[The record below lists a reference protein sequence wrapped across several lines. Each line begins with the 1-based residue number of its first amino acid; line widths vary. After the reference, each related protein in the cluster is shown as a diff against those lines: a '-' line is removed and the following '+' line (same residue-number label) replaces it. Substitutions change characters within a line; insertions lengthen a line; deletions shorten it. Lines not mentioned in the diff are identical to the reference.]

1 MCPLSDE
8 RDPILQARQMGG
20 PPFHLRWRSFAE
32 FFDERVHD
40 AHHANKPFLTY
51 YDESGSATESV
62 RRVYSYARFGELVG
76 RAATV
81 MRERL
86 GLRRGDR
93 VATVLFNHDQTVL
106 AYFAAWTI
114 GVAVVPINVEEST
127 EKKRY
132 ILEHSEASVV
142 FCWQDYLDEIRSL
155 LGALPRLR
163 EVVAVGDDAHRDS
176 RHCGL
181 LMDELAEVRPVLF
194 PPPPQPSPLEGEGKI
209 IPSPLAGE
217 GGGEGG
223 TLEDEALIVYTS
235 GTTGPPKGVV
245 LTARNLLVDADGIAD
260 WHGFGPDDRLMCML
274 PIHHVNG
281 TVVTLVTPFYF
292 GGGAVLNRKFKSTV
306 FWRRIHDEGVTCV
319 SVVPT
324 LLEFLLDADEDLTP
338 YRLARF
344 RGVICG
350 AGPLLKETAAR
361 FEDRFRFP
369 IRHGYGLSETT
380 CYSCFL
386 PNDLPP
392 DQHRRWLT
400 DYDFPSI
407 GLPIRHN
414 EMAILDGHGQ
424 EVPEF
429 IRGEIC
435 IRGRT
440 VCAGYFKRPDANEAA
455 FQWGWFRSGDE
466 GFYVRDEKGRAFL
479 FISGR
484 IKELIIRGGVNISP
498 LEIDDVLKGHPGVQF
513 AMAVP
518 FENRYYGEE
527 IAAYV
532 VPREGTPPPTEAAV
546 LEYCRKRLPFSKR
559 PKVVLFGQDVPY
571 TTTGKPKRLEL
582 KARLAETLAA
592 YREVQFKDSN

>member
-1 MCPLSDE
+1 MSARRRKRMCPSSDE
-8 RDPILQARQMGG
+8 RDGILQAREMGG
-20 PPFHLRWRSFAE
+20 SPFRLPWRSFVE

-40 AHHANKPFLTY
+40 AHHADKRFLTY
-51 YDESGSATESV
+51 YDDDRRV
-62 RRVYSYARFGELVG
+62 RRSYTYAEFGDGVG
-76 RAATV
+76 RLATF
-81 MRERL
+81 MRDRL

-93 VATVLFNHDQTVL
+93 VATVLFNHDQTVFV
-106 AYFAAWTI
+106 YFAAWVL
-114 GVAVVPINVEEST
+114 GLGVVPINVEEST

-132 ILEHSEASVV
+132 ILEHSEPSVV
-142 FCWQDYLDEIRSL
+142 FCWQDSMEEMKAVS
-155 LGALPRLR
+155 AQLPRVR
-163 EVVAVGDDAHRDS
+163 ELIAVGDGS
-176 RHCGL
+176 
-181 LMDELAEVRPVLF
+181 LAPVHAK
-194 PPPPQPSPLEGEGKI
+194 PS
-209 IPSPLAGE
+209 IPAGE
-217 GGGEGG
+217 GS
-223 TLEDEALIVYTS
+223 LEDEALIVYTS

-245 LTARNLLVDADGIAD
+245 LTARNLLIDADGIAD
-260 WHGFGPDDRLMCML
+260 WHGFGSGDRLMCVL

-292 GGGAVLNRKFKSTV
+292 AGGTVLNRKFKSTA
-306 FWRRIHDEGVTCV
+306 FWQRIHDEGVTCV

-324 LLEFLLDADEDLTP
+324 LLEFLLDANEDLAA
-338 YRLARF
+338 YRLDHF

-386 PNDLPP
+386 PNDLPD

-400 DYDFPSI
+400 DYNFPSI

-414 EMAILDGHGQ
+414 EMAILDGHGR
-424 EVPEF
+424 EVPELV
-429 IRGEIC
+429 RGEIC

-466 GFYVRDEKGRAFL
+466 GFYVRDDKGRPFL

-498 LEIDDVLKGHPGVQF
+498 LEIDDVLKGHPAVQF

-532 VPREGTPPPTEAAV
+532 VPREGMAPPTEAA
-546 LEYCRKRLPFSKR
+546 LLGYCRSRLPFSKR
-559 PKVVLFGQDVPY
+559 PKVILFGQDVPY

-592 YREVQFKDSN
+592 YKGVQFKDSG

>member
-1 MCPLSDE
+1 
-8 RDPILQARQMGG
+8 MGG
-20 PPFHLRWRSFAE
+20 SPFRLPWRSFVE

-40 AHHANKPFLTY
+40 AHHADKPFLTY
-51 YDESGSATESV
+51 CDDD
-62 RRVYSYARFGELVG
+62 RRLRRSYTYAEFGDGVG
-76 RAATV
+76 RLATF
-81 MRERL
+81 MRDRL
-86 GLRRGDR
+86 DLRRGDR
-93 VATVLFNHDQTVL
+93 VATVLFNHDQTVFV
-106 AYFAAWTI
+106 YFAAWVL
-114 GVAVVPINVEEST
+114 GLGVVPINVEEST
-127 EKKRY
+127 DKKRY
-132 ILEHSEASVV
+132 ILEHSEPSVV
-142 FCWQDYLDEIRSL
+142 FCWQDSMEEMKAVS
-155 LGALPRLR
+155 AQLPRVR
-163 EVVAVGDDAHRDS
+163 ELIAVRDDS
-176 RHCGL
+176 
-181 LMDELAEVRPVLF
+181 LAPVHAK
-194 PPPPQPSPLEGEGKI
+194 PS
-209 IPSPLAGE
+209 IPAGE
-217 GGGEGG
+217 GS
-223 TLEDEALIVYTS
+223 LEDEALIVYTS

-245 LTARNLLVDADGIAD
+245 LTARNLLIDADGIAD
-260 WHGFGPDDRLMCML
+260 WHGFGSGDRLMCVL

-292 GGGAVLNRKFKSTV
+292 AGGTVLNRKFKSTA
-306 FWRRIHDEGVTCV
+306 FWQRIHDEGVTCV

-324 LLEFLLDADEDLTP
+324 LLEFLLDANEDLAA
-338 YRLARF
+338 YRLDHF

-386 PNDLPP
+386 PNDLPD

-400 DYDFPSI
+400 DYNFPSI

-414 EMAILDGHGQ
+414 EMAILDGHGR
-424 EVPEF
+424 EVPELV
-429 IRGEIC
+429 RGEIC

-466 GFYVRDEKGRAFL
+466 GFYVRDDKGRPFL

-498 LEIDDVLKGHPGVQF
+498 LEIDDVLKGHPAVQF

-532 VPREGTPPPTEAAV
+532 VPREGMAPPTEAA
-546 LEYCRKRLPFSKR
+546 LLGYCRSRLPFSKR
-559 PKVVLFGQDVPY
+559 PKVILFGQDVPY

-592 YREVQFKDSN
+592 YKGVQFKDSG

>member
-1 MCPLSDE
+1 MCPSSNE
-8 RDPILQARQMGG
+8 RDRILQAQEMDG
-20 PPFHLRWRSFAE
+20 PPFHLPWRSFGC
-32 FFDERVHD
+32 FLDERVRD
-40 AHHANKPFLTY
+40 AGLADKPFLTY
-51 YDESGSATESV
+51 YDESRGVAEPV
-62 RRVYSYARFGELVG
+62 RRVYSYARFGEMVG
-76 RAATV
+76 RAAAV

-93 VATVLFNHDQTVL
+93 VATVFFNHDQTVL
-106 AYFAAWTI
+106 VYFAAWTL
-114 GVAVVPINVEEST
+114 GAAVVPINVEETT

-142 FCWQDYLDEIRSL
+142 FCWHEYVEEIRSIRQEI
-155 LGALPRLR
+155 PTLR
-163 EVVAVGDDAHRDS
+163 AVVAVGHDLDS
-176 RHCGL
+176 WIQ
-181 LMDELAEVRPVLF
+181 VTPS
-194 PPPPQPSPLEGEGKI
+194 PSPSPLEGEGR
-209 IPSPLAGE
+209 GE
-217 GGGEGG
+217 GAS
-223 TLEDEALIVYTS
+223 LDDEALIVYTS

-245 LTARNLLVDADGIAD
+245 LTARNLLIDADGIAD
-260 WHGFGPDDRLMCML
+260 WHGFGPGDRLMCVL

-281 TVVTLVTPFYF
+281 TVVTLVTPFF
-292 GGGAVLNRKFKSTV
+292 VGGGTVLNRKFKSTV

-324 LLEFLLDADEDLTP
+324 LLEFLLDADEDVKP
-338 YRLARF
+338 YRLDQF

-361 FEDRFRFP
+361 FEDRFRIP

-386 PNDLPP
+386 PNDLAA

-414 EMAILDGHGQ
+414 EMAILDGHGKDL
-424 EVPEF
+424 PEF
-429 IRGEIC
+429 VRGEIC

-466 GFYVRDEKGRAFL
+466 GFYVRDEKGRSFL

-498 LEIDDVLKGHPGVQF
+498 LEIDDVLKGHPAVRF

-532 VPREGTPPPTEAAV
+532 VPRDEMSPPTEVA
-546 LEYCRKRLPFSKR
+546 LLDFCRRRLPFFKR
-559 PKVVLFGQDVPY
+559 PKVILFGRDVPY

-582 KARLAETLAA
+582 RTRLADSLAS
-592 YREVQFKDSN
+592 YRDVQFKEGA

>member
-1 MCPLSDE
+1 
-8 RDPILQARQMGG
+8 MGG
-20 PPFHLRWRSFAE
+20 PPFHLPWRSFAE

-40 AHHANKPFLTY
+40 AHRAGKPFLTY
-51 YDESGSATESV
+51 YDESHGEAEPV
-62 RRVYSYARFGELVG
+62 RRVYSYARFGELVE

-93 VATVLFNHDQTVL
+93 AATVLFNHDQTVL
-106 AYFAAWTI
+106 AYFAAWTL

-142 FCWQDYLDEIRSL
+142 FCWQDSLEEIRSL
-155 LGALPRLR
+155 LGGLPRLR
-163 EVVAVGDDAHRDS
+163 EVVAVGDDGRRDA
-176 RHCGL
+176 RHGRL
-181 LMDELAEVRPVLF
+181 FMDELAEARPA
-194 PPPPQPSPLEGEGKI
+194 SPAREG
-209 IPSPLAGE
+209 S
-217 GGGEGG
+217 
-223 TLEDEALIVYTS
+223 LEDEALIVYTS

-245 LTARNLLVDADGIAD
+245 LTARNLLIDADGIAD
-260 WHGFGPDDRLMCML
+260 WHGFGPDDRLMCVL

-292 GGGAVLNRKFKSTV
+292 GGGAILNRKFKSDV

-324 LLEFLLDADEDLTP
+324 LLEFLLDADEDLKP
-338 YRLARF
+338 YRLEHF

-361 FEDRFRFP
+361 FEERFRFP

-414 EMAILDGHGQ
+414 EMAILDGHGR

-429 IRGEIC
+429 VRGEIC

-466 GFYVRDEKGRAFL
+466 GFYVRDEKGRPFL

-498 LEIDDVLKGHPGVQF
+498 LEIDDVLKGYPAVQF

-532 VPREGTPPPTEAAV
+532 VPREGMAPPTEAAL
-546 LEYCRKRLPFSKR
+546 LEYCRSRLPFSKR
-559 PKVVLFGQDVPY
+559 PKVILFGQDVPY

-592 YREVQFKDSN
+592 YKDTQFKETP

>member
-1 MCPLSDE
+1 
-8 RDPILQARQMGG
+8 MGG
-20 PPFHLRWRSFAE
+20 PLFHLPWRSFAE
-32 FFDERVHD
+32 FFEERVHD
-40 AHHANKPFLTY
+40 AHHADKPFLTY
-51 YDESGSATESV
+51 YDESHSATEPV

-81 MRERL
+81 LRERL

-106 AYFAAWTI
+106 VYFAAWTL

-132 ILEHSEASVV
+132 ILEHSESSVV
-142 FCWQDYLDEIRSL
+142 FCWQDSLEEVRSL
-155 LGALPRLR
+155 LGELPRLR
-163 EVVAVGDDAHRDS
+163 EVVAVGDDAHRDA
-176 RHCGL
+176 RHGRL
-181 LMDELAEVRPVLF
+181 FMDELAEARPA
-194 PPPPQPSPLEGEGKI
+194 S
-209 IPSPLAGE
+209 SARDSS
-217 GGGEGG
+217 
-223 TLEDEALIVYTS
+223 LEDEALIVYTS

-245 LTARNLLVDADGIAD
+245 LTARNLLLDADGIAD
-260 WHGFGPDDRLMCML
+260 WHGFGPDDRLMCVL

-281 TVVTLVTPFYF
+281 TVVTLMTPFYF
-292 GGGAVLNRKFKSTV
+292 GGGAVLNRKFKSAV

-324 LLEFLLDADEDLTP
+324 LLEFLLDADEDLKP
-338 YRLARF
+338 YRLDGF
-344 RGVICG
+344 HGVICG

-414 EMAILDGHGQ
+414 EMAILDGHGREVQ
-424 EVPEF
+424 EFV
-429 IRGEIC
+429 RGEIC

-440 VCAGYFKRPDANEAA
+440 VCAGYFKRPDANAAA

-466 GFYVRDEKGRAFL
+466 GFYVRDDKGRPFL

-532 VPREGTPPPTEAAV
+532 VPREGTAPPTEAAL
-546 LEYCRKRLPFSKR
+546 LEFCRKRLTFSKR
-559 PKVVLFGQDVPY
+559 PKVILFGQDVPY

-592 YREVQFKDSN
+592 YRDVQFKDN

>member
-1 MCPLSDE
+1 MSARRRKRMCPSSDE
-8 RDPILQARQMGG
+8 RDRILQAREMGG
-20 PPFHLRWRSFAE
+20 PPFHLPWRSFAE
-32 FFDERVHD
+32 FFDERVRD
-40 AHHANKPFLTY
+40 AHRADKPFLTY
-51 YDESGSATESV
+51 YDESRGATEPV

-93 VATVLFNHDQTVL
+93 AATVLFNHDQTVL
-106 AYFAAWTI
+106 VYFAAWTL

-142 FCWQDYLDEIRSL
+142 FCWQDFLDEIRSL
-155 LGALPRLR
+155 LGELPRLR
-163 EVVAVGDDAHRDS
+163 EVVAVNDEGFSTPDAGTRRHGDAVGSLD
-176 RHCGL
+176 
-181 LMDELAEVRPVLF
+181 
-194 PPPPQPSPLEGEGKI
+194 
-209 IPSPLAGE
+209 
-217 GGGEGG
+217 
-223 TLEDEALIVYTS
+223 DEALIVYTS

-245 LTARNLLVDADGIAD
+245 LTARNLLVDADGISD
-260 WHGFGPDDRLMCML
+260 WHGFGPDDRLMCVL

-292 GGGAVLNRKFKSTV
+292 GGGAVLNRKFKSAA

-324 LLEFLLDADEDLTP
+324 LLEFLLD
-338 YRLARF
+338 
-344 RGVICG
+344 
-350 AGPLLKETAAR
+350 
-361 FEDRFRFP
+361 
-369 IRHGYGLSETT
+369 
-380 CYSCFL
+380 
-386 PNDLPP
+386 
-392 DQHRRWLT
+392 
-400 DYDFPSI
+400 
-407 GLPIRHN
+407 
-414 EMAILDGHGQ
+414 GHGR
-424 EVPEF
+424 EVREF
-429 IRGEIC
+429 VRGEIC

-440 VCAGYFKRPDANEAA
+440 VCEGYFKRPDANEAA

-466 GFYVRDEKGRAFL
+466 GFYVRDEKGRPFL

-498 LEIDDVLKGHPGVQF
+498 LEIDDVLKGHPAVQF

-532 VPREGTPPPTEAAV
+532 VPREGMAPPTEAA
-546 LEYCRKRLPFSKR
+546 LLGYCRSRLPFSKR
-559 PKVVLFGQDVPY
+559 PKVILFGQDVPY

-592 YREVQFKDSN
+592 YKGVQFKDSG

>member
-1 MCPLSDE
+1 MSGCRRKRMCPLSDE
-8 RDPILQARQMGG
+8 RDRIFQAREMGG

-40 AHHANKPFLTY
+40 AHRADKPFLTY
-51 YDESGSATESV
+51 YDESHGATEPV

-106 AYFAAWTI
+106 VYFAAWTL

-163 EVVAVGDDAHRDS
+163 EVVAVNDEGFSTSDAGTRRHGDA
-176 RHCGL
+176 
-181 LMDELAEVRPVLF
+181 
-194 PPPPQPSPLEGEGKI
+194 
-209 IPSPLAGE
+209 AGS
-217 GGGEGG
+217 
-223 TLEDEALIVYTS
+223 LDDEALVVYTS

-245 LTARNLLVDADGIAD
+245 LTARNLLVDADGIAN
-260 WHGFGPDDRLMCML
+260 WHGFGPDDRLMCVL

-292 GGGAVLNRKFKSTV
+292 GGGAVLNRKFKSAV

-324 LLEFLLDADEDLTP
+324 LLEFLLDTNEDLKP
-338 YRLARF
+338 YRLDHF

-350 AGPLLKETAAR
+350 AGPLLKETATR

-386 PNDLPP
+386 PNDLPAN
-392 DQHRRWLT
+392 QHRRWLT

-414 EMAILDGHGQ
+414 EMAILDGHGR

-498 LEIDDVLKGHPGVQF
+498 LEIDDVLKGHPAVQF

-532 VPREGTPPPTEAAV
+532 VPREGMDPPTEAAV

-582 KARLAETLAA
+582 KARLAVTLAA
-592 YREVQFKDSN
+592 YRDTQFKEQS